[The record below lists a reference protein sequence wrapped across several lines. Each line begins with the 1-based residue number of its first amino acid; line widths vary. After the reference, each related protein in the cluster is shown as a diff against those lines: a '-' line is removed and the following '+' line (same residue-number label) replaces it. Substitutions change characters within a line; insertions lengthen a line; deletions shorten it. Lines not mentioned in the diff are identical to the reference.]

1 MALEI
6 CAGSIQ
12 SAINAQLGGADR
24 VELCDNLFEG
34 GTTPSPGMIKQAVKK
49 LHIGVFP
56 IIRPRG
62 NDFLYSSD
70 ELEIIFDDIHF
81 CKTVGA
87 NGVVVGFLKE
97 DGNPDE
103 TLLKEVVKFKSPSF
117 KIVHH
122 RAFDVCKNPMEAL
135 ELFCSLGIDRLLT
148 SGYAKDALSGAEN
161 LGNYQ
166 KHFGKNIEI
175 MAGGGVTEET
185 LPEIARIS
193 GVRSFHGSVRKAI
206 DSGMQFRKTDVPMGK
221 PELGDEF
228 TIHQTDIER
237 VKTLVSLL
245 GQIGH

>member
-1 MALEI
+1 MAIEI

-34 GTTPSPGMIKQAVKK
+34 GTTPSAGMIKQAVRR
-49 LHIGVFP
+49 LQIGVFP

-70 ELEIIFDDIHF
+70 ELEIIFEDIHF
-81 CKTVGA
+81 CKSVGC
-87 NGVVVGFLKE
+87 NGVVVGFLKS

-103 TLLKEVVKFKSPSF
+103 SLLKETIKFKSTNF

-122 RAFDVCKNPMEAL
+122 RAFDVCKDPMQSL

-161 LGNYQ
+161 LSIYQ
-166 KHFGKNIEI
+166 RHFGKSIEI

-185 LPEIARIS
+185 LPQIARIS
-193 GVRSFHGSVRKAI
+193 GVRSFHGSVRSKV
-206 DSGMQFRKTDVPMGK
+206 DSRMQFRKEDVPMGK

-228 TIHQTDIER
+228 TIQQTDVER

-245 GQIGH
+245 GQIRH